1 MIKSMFSGVAGL
13 RTHQSKMDVIG
24 NNIANVNTYGFKAS
38 RATFKE
44 SIYQTKN
51 GSSDGTKTL
60 GGSNASQVGYGS
72 QVASIDLLFT
82 AGSYAPTDSP
92 TDVMVDGQG
101 LFLVGEKNL
110 DGELGKVGLANKDG
124 EKDGDLGK
132 LELTRVGDF
141 KFDGQGYLVDSNNKV
156 VYGYVNKDLTKALEV
171 EKNAKL
177 QPIRLH
183 AEKDGSYD
191 QDLKAARINVESI
204 SIGKNGEITAVLGK
218 SIGSE
223 SSPTVKAQTV
233 ITIGQIAIANVT
245 NPNALE
251 KTQGPYYKAKKN
263 FGSIEAFKPGD
274 GGTGSLMSNGL
285 EMANVDLAREFS
297 DMITTQR
304 GFQANTR
311 IITVSDQMLEEIM
324 SIKR

>member
-110 DGELGKVGLANKDG
+110 DGKLGLEGLANKS
-124 EKDGDLGK
+124 KDKEGDLGK

-156 VYGYVNKDLTKALEV
+156 VYGYANTKLADKFEPG
-171 EKNAKL
+171 ADTKL
-177 QPIRLH
+177 QPIRLQ
-183 AEKDGSYD
+183 AEKNGAYD
-191 QDLKAARINVESI
+191 DDQAAARINVESI

-218 SIGSE
+218 DVEGTSL
-223 SSPTVKAQTV
+223 KAQTV
-233 ITIGQIAIANVT
+233 ITIVQIAIANVT